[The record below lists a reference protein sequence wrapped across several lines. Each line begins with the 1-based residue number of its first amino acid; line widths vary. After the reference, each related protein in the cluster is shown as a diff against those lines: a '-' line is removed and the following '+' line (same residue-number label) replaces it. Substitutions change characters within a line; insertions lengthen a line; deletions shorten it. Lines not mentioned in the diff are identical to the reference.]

1 LAVTSPSDGVLSEW
15 LANEQLAEQI
25 VPMVGSLYRERDVV
39 VSIYGR
45 ALVRQS
51 ATSILKAHRY
61 ARQVIDRELPVAE
74 TFALLSEMVTRP
86 LDSARVD
93 LGKLATAY
101 ANAADGLSVSDFLD
115 EALAPISSGSGRLLN
130 EPTDIVLYGFGR
142 IGRLLARILIERT
155 GSGEKLRLRGIVL
168 RPGGPNDAEKRAS
181 LLRRD
186 SVHGAFTGTIK
197 ADVEKNQIIANGNP
211 IQLIYANSPSDI
223 DYTEYG
229 IDNAI
234 VIDNTGI
241 WRDDEGLG
249 QHLAAKGVQRVLL
262 TAPGKGSIKNIIYG
276 VNDDQI
282 DDDDRAISAASC
294 TTNAIVP
301 VLKAMH
307 DKYEVVSG
315 HLETVH
321 AYTNDQN
328 LTDNFHKKARRGR
341 SAPLNLVITE
351 TGAATAVAKALPE
364 LDGRLTGNAIRVPTP
379 NVSLAILN
387 LDLGLEADRDEI
399 NTYLRGLSVDSP
411 LRDQIDFTSSEEIVS
426 SDLVGSDRAGVVD
439 SKATIVNG
447 RRCVLYV
454 WYDNEAGYSYQV
466 VRIVQDLAG
475 LRYPNIPG

>member
-1 LAVTSPSDGVLSEW
+1 MNPSHDDVFNTW
-15 LANEQLAEQI
+15 LKGEELAEAM
-25 VPMVGSLYRERDVV
+25 VPMIGSLYRDRDIV

-45 ALVRQS
+45 PLVRES
-51 ATSILKAHRY
+51 ATAILKAHRY
-61 ARQVIDRELPVAE
+61 ARQVTSSELSVAE
-74 TFALLSEMVTRP
+74 SHAVLSAVVTRP
-86 LDSARVD
+86 LDSARLD
-93 LGKLATAY
+93 LGKLTTGY
-101 ANAADGLSVSDFLD
+101 SQDGAGRSIDEYLD
-115 EALAPISSGSGRLLN
+115 QALASISSGSGRLLN

-155 GSGEKLRLRGIVL
+155 GSGAKLRLRGIVL
-168 RPGGPNDAEKRAS
+168 RPGGPGDAEKRAS

-186 SVHGAFTGTIK
+186 SVHGPFSGTIK
-197 ADVEKNQIIANGNP
+197 ADNEKNQIIANGNP
-211 IQLIYANSPSDI
+211 IQLIYANSPSEV
-223 DYTEYG
+223 DYAAHG
-229 IDNAI
+229 ISNAI

-241 WRDDEGLG
+241 WRDEEGLG
-249 QHLAAKGVQRVLL
+249 QHLLSPGVQRVLL
-262 TAPGKGSIKNIIYG
+262 TAPGKGAIKNIIYG
-276 VNDDQI
+276 VNDGEITDS
-282 DDDDRAISAASC
+282 DRALSAASC

-364 LDGRLTGNAIRVPTP
+364 LAGRLTGNAIRVPTP

-387 LDLGLEADRDEI
+387 LELGTAADRESI
-399 NTYLRGLSVDSP
+399 NSYLRGLSVDSP
-411 LRDQIDFTSSEEIVS
+411 LRDQLDYTSSEEIVS
-426 SDLVGSDRAGVVD
+426 SDLVGSNRAGVVD

-447 RRCVLYV
+447 SRCVLYV

-475 LRYPNIPG
+475 LTYPSVP

>member
-1 LAVTSPSDGVLSEW
+1 MTSTSDDVLNNW
-15 LANEQLAEQI
+15 LEGERLAEAM

-39 VSIYGR
+39 LSIYGR
-45 ALVRQS
+45 QLVRQS

-61 ARQVIDRELPVAE
+61 ARQITTTELPIDE
-74 TFALLSEMVTRP
+74 SFAILSALVDRP

-93 LGKLATAY
+93 LGKLTTGY
-101 ANAADGLSVSDFLD
+101 AAVSDTQSIDEYLD
-115 EALAPISSGSGRLLN
+115 TVLAPIMSGSGRLLS
-130 EPTDIVLYGFGR
+130 EPTDVVLYGFGR

-155 GSGEKLRLRGIVL
+155 GSGEKLRLRAIVL
-168 RPGGPNDAEKRAS
+168 RPGGDGDAEKRAS

-186 SVHGAFTGTIK
+186 SVHGPFTGTIK
-197 ADVEKNQIIANGNP
+197 ADPEANQIIANGNP
-211 IQLIYANSPSDI
+211 IQLIYANSPAEV
-223 DYTEYG
+223 DYTSFG
-229 IDNAI
+229 INNAI

-241 WRDDEGLG
+241 WRDEEGLG
-249 QHLAAKGVQRVLL
+249 QHLQATGVQRVVL

-276 VNDDQI
+276 VNDAEVAPE
-282 DDDDRAISAASC
+282 DRALSAASC

-307 DKYEVVSG
+307 DRYEVVSG

-328 LTDNFHKKARRGR
+328 LTDNYHKKARRGR

-364 LDGRLTGNAIRVPTP
+364 LAGRLTGNAIRVPTP

-387 LDLGLEADRDEI
+387 LELGAAADRDDI
-399 NTYLRGLSVDSP
+399 NAYLRGLSVDSP
-411 LRDQIDFTSSEEIVS
+411 LREQIDYTSSDEIVS
-426 SDLVGSDRAGVVD
+426 SDIVGSDRAGVVD

-447 RRCVLYV
+447 TRAVLYV

-475 LRYPNIPG
+475 LTYPSVP

>member
-1 LAVTSPSDGVLSEW
+1 
-15 LANEQLAEQI
+15 
-25 VPMVGSLYRERDVV
+25 
-39 VSIYGR
+39 
-45 ALVRQS
+45 VRQS

-61 ARQVIDRELPVAE
+61 ARQVIDAELPIQQSTAILQAVAR
-74 TFALLSEMVTRP
+74 RP
-86 LDSARVD
+86 LDSARLD
-93 LGKLATAY
+93 LGKLTTGY
-101 ANAADGLSVSDFLD
+101 AQAGEGLSIDEYLD
-115 EALAPISSGSGRLLN
+115 QVLAPILSGSGRLLS
-130 EPTDIVLYGFGR
+130 EPTDVVLYGFGR

-155 GSGEKLRLRGIVL
+155 GSGAKLRLKAIVL

-197 ADVEKNQIIANGNP
+197 ADCENSQIIANGNA
-211 IQLIYANSPSDI
+211 IQLIYADSPADV
-223 DYTEYG
+223 DYLSYG
-229 IDNAI
+229 IENAI

-241 WRDDEGLG
+241 WRDEEGLS
-249 QHLAAKGVQRVLL
+249 QHLESPGVQRVVL
-262 TAPGKGSIKNIIYG
+262 TAPGKGAIKNIIYG
-276 VNDDQI
+276 VNDGQI
-282 DDDDRAISAASC
+282 EDADRVVSAASC

-328 LTDNFHKKARRGR
+328 LTDNYHKKARRGR

-364 LDGRLTGNAIRVPTP
+364 LAGRLTGNAIRVPTP

-387 LDLGLEADRDEI
+387 LELGTEVDRDEV
-399 NTYLRGLSVDSP
+399 NRYLRTLSVDST
-411 LRDQIDFTSSEEIVS
+411 LRDQIDFTSSAEIVS
-426 SDLVGSDRAGVVD
+426 SDLVGSDRAGVID

-447 RRCVLYV
+447 SRCVLYV

-475 LRYPNIPG
+475 LSYPSAP

>member
-1 LAVTSPSDGVLSEW
+1 MKQSPDEVLNAW
-15 LANEQLAEQI
+15 LQGEQLAEAM
-25 VPMVGSLYRERDVV
+25 VPLIGSLYRDRDVV

-45 ALVRQS
+45 SLVRQS

-61 ARQVIDRELPVAE
+61 ARQVIDHELPIAE
-74 TFALLSEMVTRP
+74 SYAMLSALAARP
-86 LDSARVD
+86 LDSARLD
-93 LGKLATAY
+93 LGKLTTGY
-101 ANAADGLSVSDFLD
+101 AQAEQGVSVEDYLD
-115 EALAPISSGSGRLLN
+115 QALAPISQGSGRLLD
-130 EPTDIVLYGFGR
+130 EPTDVVLYGFGR

-155 GSGEKLRLRGIVL
+155 GSGAKLRLRGIVL
-168 RPGGPNDAEKRAS
+168 RPGGPEDAEKRAS

-197 ADVEKNQIIANGNP
+197 ADCENGQIIANGNP
-211 IQLIYANSPSDI
+211 VQLIYANSPAEV
-223 DYTEYG
+223 DYTAYG
-229 IDNAI
+229 INNAI

-241 WRDDEGLG
+241 WRDEDGLG
-249 QHLAAKGVQRVLL
+249 QHLLAKGVQRVLL
-262 TAPGKGSIKNIIYG
+262 TAPGKGGIKNIIYG

-282 DDDDRAISAASC
+282 TGADRSISAASC

-307 DKYEVVSG
+307 DKYEILSG

-364 LDGRLTGNAIRVPTP
+364 LAGRLTGNAIRVPTP

-387 LDLGLEADRDEI
+387 LELGAEADRDEI
-399 NTYLRGLSVDSP
+399 NAYLRKLSVDSK
-411 LRDQIDFTSSEEIVS
+411 LSDQIDYTSSDEIVS
-426 SDLVGSDRAGVVD
+426 SDLVGSNRAGIVD

-447 RRCVLYV
+447 SRCVLYV

-475 LRYPNIPG
+475 LAYPSVP

>member
-1 LAVTSPSDGVLSEW
+1 MSAPSDDVFNAW
-15 LANEQLAEQI
+15 LEAEQLAEAM
-25 VPMVGSLYRERDVV
+25 VPLVGSLYRDRDVV

-45 ALVRQS
+45 SLVRQS

-61 ARQVIDRELPVAE
+61 ARQITNAELPIVESFEVLKAM
-74 TFALLSEMVTRP
+74 ADRP
-86 LDSARVD
+86 LDSARID
-93 LGKLATAY
+93 LGKLTTGY
-101 ANAADGLSVSDFLD
+101 AAAGDRSLDDYLD
-115 EALAPISSGSGRLLN
+115 EALAPALAGTGKLLS
-130 EPTDIVLYGFGR
+130 EPTDVVLYGFGR

-155 GSGEKLRLRGIVL
+155 GSGAKLRLRGIVL
-168 RPGGPNDAEKRAS
+168 RPGGPGDAEKRAS

-186 SVHGAFTGTIK
+186 SVHGPFTGTIR
-197 ADVEKNQIIANGNP
+197 ADADTNQIIANGNP
-211 IQLIYANSPSDI
+211 IQLIYANAPDEV
-223 DYTEYG
+223 DYTAYG

-241 WRDDEGLG
+241 WRDEEGLG
-249 QHLAAKGVQRVLL
+249 RHLQSKGVKRVLL

-276 VNDDQI
+276 VNDEQI
-282 DDDDRAISAASC
+282 DESDRALSAASC

-307 DKYEVVSG
+307 DEYEVVSG

-364 LDGRLTGNAIRVPTP
+364 LAGRLTGNAIRVPTP

-387 LDLGLEADRDEI
+387 LELGEAADREAI
-399 NTYLRGLSVDSP
+399 NAYLRTLSINSS
-411 LRDQIDFTSSEEIVS
+411 LRDQIDYTSSEEIVS

-447 RRCVLYV
+447 TRCVLYV

-475 LRYPNIPG
+475 LTYPSVP

>member
-1 LAVTSPSDGVLSEW
+1 MNPSPDDVFNTW
-15 LANEQLAEQI
+15 LQGEELAESM
-25 VPMVGSLYRERDVV
+25 VPIIGSLYRDRDIV

-45 ALVRQS
+45 PLVRES
-51 ATSILKAHRY
+51 ATAILKAHRY
-61 ARQVIDRELPVAE
+61 ARQITNSELSLTESHVV
-74 TFALLSEMVTRP
+74 LSAIASRP

-93 LGKLATAY
+93 LGKLTTGY
-101 ANAADGLSVSDFLD
+101 AQDGEGRSIDEYLD
-115 EALAPISSGSGRLLN
+115 LALAPISSGSGRLLD

-155 GSGEKLRLRGIVL
+155 GSGAKLRLRGIVL
-168 RPGGPNDAEKRAS
+168 RPGSQDDAEKRAS

-186 SVHGAFTGTIK
+186 SVHGPFSGTIK
-197 ADVEKNQIIANGNP
+197 ADNEKNQIIANGNV
-211 IQLIYANSPSDI
+211 IQLIYANSPSEV
-223 DYTEYG
+223 DYTAHG
-229 IDNAI
+229 ISNAI

-241 WRDDEGLG
+241 WRDEEGLG
-249 QHLAAKGVQRVLL
+249 QHLQSPGVQRVLL
-262 TAPGKGSIKNIIYG
+262 TAPGKGAIKNIIYG
-276 VNDDQI
+276 VNDGEI
-282 DDDDRAISAASC
+282 TESDRALSAASC

-364 LDGRLTGNAIRVPTP
+364 LAGRLTGNAIRVPTP

-387 LDLGLEADRDEI
+387 LELGTAADRGTI
-399 NTYLRGLSVDSP
+399 NSYLRGLSVDSP
-411 LRDQIDFTSSEEIVS
+411 LRDQLDYTSSEEIVS
-426 SDLVGSDRAGVVD
+426 SDLVGSNRAGIVD

-447 RRCVLYV
+447 SRCVLYV

-475 LRYPNIPG
+475 VNYPSVP

>member
-1 LAVTSPSDGVLSEW
+1 MNQSSDQVLNSWIQGE
-15 LANEQLAEQI
+15 ELAEAM
-25 VPMVGSLYRERDVV
+25 VPMIGSLYRERDIV

-45 ALVRQS
+45 PLVRQS
-51 ATSILKAHRY
+51 STNIVKAHRY
-61 ARQVIDRELPVAE
+61 ARQVIDRELPIAE
-74 TFALLSEMVTRP
+74 SHAVLSAIATRP

-93 LGKLATAY
+93 LGKLTTGFAQ
-101 ANAADGLSVSDFLD
+101 DGNGRSIDEYLD
-115 EALAPISSGSGRLLN
+115 EVLAPISSGSGRLLS
-130 EPTDIVLYGFGR
+130 EPTDVVLYGFGR

-168 RPGGPNDAEKRAS
+168 RPGDAGDAEKRAS

-186 SVHGAFTGTIK
+186 SVHGPFTGTIK
-197 ADVEKNQIIANGNP
+197 ADSEKNQIIANGNA
-211 IQLIYANSPSDI
+211 IQLIYAKSPSEV
-223 DYTEYG
+223 DYTAYG

-234 VIDNTGI
+234 VVDNTGI
-241 WRDDEGLG
+241 WRDEEGLG
-249 QHLAAKGVQRVLL
+249 QHLAAKGVKRVLL
-262 TAPGKGSIKNIIYG
+262 TAPGKGAIKNIIYG
-276 VNDDQI
+276 VNDGEI
-282 DDDDRAISAASC
+282 TESDRALSAASC

-307 DKYEVVSG
+307 DEYEVISG

-328 LTDNFHKKARRGR
+328 LTDNYHNKARRGR

-364 LDGRLTGNAIRVPTP
+364 LAGRLTGNAIRVPTP

-387 LDLGLEADRDEI
+387 LELGTAADRDTI
-399 NTYLRGLSVDSP
+399 NDYLRRLSVDSA
-411 LRDQIDFTSSEEIVS
+411 LRDQLDYTSSEEIVS
-426 SDLVGSDRAGVVD
+426 SDLVGSDRAGIVD

-447 RRCVLYV
+447 SRCVLYV

-466 VRIVQDLAG
+466 VRIVQELAG
-475 LRYPNIPG
+475 LTYPSVP